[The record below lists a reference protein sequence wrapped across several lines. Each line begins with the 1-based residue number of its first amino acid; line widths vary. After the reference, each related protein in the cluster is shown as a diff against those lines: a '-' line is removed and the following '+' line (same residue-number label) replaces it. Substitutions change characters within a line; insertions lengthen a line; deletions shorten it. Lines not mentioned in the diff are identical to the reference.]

1 MDVEIKLTTE
11 QEAARQARIDAENP
25 PEIEWDTPRPL
36 PSAESL
42 FPVPEFDHGLLPE
55 SLRPWVADISE
66 RMQCP
71 PEFVAVGAL
80 VSLSGVIG
88 RKAVILPKRLDNWK
102 VTPNLWGACIG
113 RPGVMKSPALS
124 EAMLPLRRLEAEANE
139 AYQEAVRDFEARAE
153 FNGMVS
159 KARKDEAIRLVKA
172 KKPEEAE
179 HLLRSLQDDGERP
192 VRRRFVVTDAT
203 VEALAEILIENPWGL
218 LAYRDELSGL
228 LKSLDREGQESA
240 RSFYLQAYDG
250 NQSWVCDRI
259 GRGKDQFIEAVCLSI
274 LGSIQPGK
282 IAEYVRGA
290 INGGSGDDGLL
301 QRFGLMV
308 YPTING
314 EWRNVDRLPDREAKE
329 RAFDVF
335 ANLAALDPG
344 DDPIEMRFSPDAQEI
359 FEEWRLE
366 LEIRLRAGDMLPA
379 LESHFSKYRKLMPA
393 LALVCALADGESDVS
408 EASLLRA
415 LAWGELLEA
424 HALKV
429 YGIGGSDI
437 EGARALLK
445 KIKDGLVPDGF
456 SSRDIQRKC
465 WSLLSGREDVA
476 SAIAC
481 LVDYGYLAEVTEP
494 TAGKPRTAY
503 LIHPEVMPERPYE

>member
-1 MDVEIKLTTE
+1 MDIEIELTPE
-11 QEAARQARIDAENP
+11 QEASRQARIDAESAK
-25 PEIEWDTPRPL
+25 EIEWEAPRPL

-42 FPVPEFDHGLLPE
+42 FPVPEFDYGLLPE

-88 RKAVILPKRLDNWK
+88 RKVQILPKRMDNWK
-102 VTPNLWGACIG
+102 VTPNVWGACIG

-139 AYQEAVRDFEARAE
+139 EYQNAIRDFEARTE
-153 FNGMVS
+153 LNGMVAT
-159 KARKDEAIRLVKA
+159 ARKEDAKKLVKA
-172 KKPEEAE
+172 KRLEEAE
-179 HLLRSLQDDGERP
+179 RLLRSLQDDAEKP
-192 VRRRFVVTDAT
+192 LRRRFIITDAT
-203 VEALAEILIENPWGL
+203 VEALAEILVDNPWGL
-218 LAYRDELSGL
+218 LAYRDEISGI

-259 GRGKDQFIEAVCLSI
+259 GRGKDQFIEAVCLSV

-290 INGGSGDDGLL
+290 MNGGAGDDGLL

-308 YPTING
+308 FPAIG
-314 EWRNVDRLPDREAKE
+314 SEWRNVDRYPDKDAKE
-329 RAFDVF
+329 KAFAVF
-335 ANLAALDPG
+335 ARLAALDPG
-344 DDPIEMRFSPDAQEI
+344 DEPIEMRFSATAQEI
-359 FEEWRLE
+359 FEEWRHE
-366 LEIRLRAGDMLPA
+366 LEIRLRAGDMPPA
-379 LESHFSKYRKLMPA
+379 LESHFSKYRKLVPA
-393 LALVCALADGESDVS
+393 LALVCALADEEREVS

-415 LAWGELLEA
+415 LAWSELLEA

-481 LVDYGYLAEVTEP
+481 LCEHGYLAEVTEP
-494 TAGKPRTAY
+494 TAGKPKTAY
-503 LIHPEVMPERPYE
+503 LINPEVMPECPHE